1 MSCIYLGG
9 SWVNSWTLGRPSL
22 AIGMGCDSTLNF
34 QRLFFKE
41 VNALITLTDL
51 IGWLVKLIA
60 LNDRIVWTI
69 MCDTRLKILSTSV
82 QDDSRTHVR
91 SYQDILEFH
100 FLIYY
105 FYMIIEY
112 SAQGQ
117 WRDTETFFWWL
128 LLDLSRVLGV
138 VVNTFRLMS
147 LRIYSPWSK
156 DFREMIIFWNQA
168 FSISRENSLEFIITF
183 EWNS

>member
-1 MSCIYLGG
+1 
-9 SWVNSWTLGRPSL
+9 
-22 AIGMGCDSTLNF
+22 
-34 QRLFFKE
+34 
-41 VNALITLTDL
+41 
-51 IGWLVKLIA
+51 
-60 LNDRIVWTI
+60 

-117 WRDTETFFWWL
+117 
-128 LLDLSRVLGV
+128 
-138 VVNTFRLMS
+138 
-147 LRIYSPWSK
+147 
-156 DFREMIIFWNQA
+156 
-168 FSISRENSLEFIITF
+168 
-183 EWNS
+183 